1 MHQLN
6 QASVPDHAVAVHWF
20 EQSSFAI
27 RDGRGTLTLVDPYS
41 PHDRQPER
49 YIQAKPPMNEAEWP
63 AEFILLTH
71 AHSDHTHPETLE
83 RVHSAAPNA
92 RYLGSR
98 DSVDQI
104 LTETSITEDQC
115 IVVNAGEQ
123 IEIDT
128 MTVDVVYAKP
138 PEGDPDSNISPPDT
152 THLGFV
158 VSAGCQRLY
167 FSGDPINTFAKH
179 ESLTAPIAAKRPTV
193 GFLTNHPTEGEF
205 PYFDGCLQM
214 AICCGVQIAC
224 PSHYACFIARDY
236 DPRDWEAEFSAYG
249 LPTRVIPRN
258 SSTVFGAD

>member
-1 MHQLN
+1 MAPIMRQLN
-6 QASVPDHAVAVHWF
+6 QASVPDPAVAVHWF

-41 PHDRQPER
+41 PHDRQPGR
-49 YIQAKPPMNEAEWP
+49 YIQAEPPMNEAEWP
-63 AEFILLTH
+63 ADFILLTH

-92 RYLGSR
+92 KYLGSY

-104 LTETSITEDQC
+104 LTETSITADQC
-115 IVVNAGEQ
+115 IVVNSGEQ

-128 MTVDVVYAKP
+128 MKVDVVYAKP
-138 PEGDPDSNISPPDT
+138 P
-152 THLGFV
+152 V
-158 VSAGCQRLY
+158 
-167 FSGDPINTFAKH
+167 NTFAKH
-179 ESLTAPIAAKRPTV
+179 ESLTAPIADKRPTV

-214 AICCGVQIAC
+214 AIGCGVQIAC
-224 PSHYACFIARDY
+224 PSHYACFTERDY
-236 DPRDWEAEFSAYG
+236 DPREWEAEFVAYG

-258 SSTVFGAD
+258 STTVFGAE